1 VSVQATAVQYTDGR
15 VDDGSVHE
23 PPQVYLGDDG
33 LTAAQARALA
43 AALIEAADTV
53 NRWAAR

>member
-1 VSVQATAVQYTDGR
+1 MGGSTTAVCT
-15 VDDGSVHE
+15 SH
-23 PPQVYLGDDG
+23 PQVYLGDDG